1 MKKYVHANLFL
12 QIFLVLLILAG
23 LSSMVLAKPSVTFQ
37 FHISPEDHR
46 SIPRSPQI
54 ALSTDR
60 GDGGFYSVG
69 ERVNLRYQAT
79 IGGYITLAQYN
90 PGGSVQIIE
99 ENKFVRANSP
109 QMVSFMAKEPVG
121 THRVVIIITPD
132 TIPRNKIQEFLRNPS
147 RISSI
152 FGGQYAVNRTEFMV
166 DGGQV
171 EPLIN
176 VQPATFNLNAG
187 STQTF
192 SIRLTD
198 YSGRP
203 IPGKNLLLD
212 APFGTLSSHQVRTN
226 SRGMAI
232 FTYTASFVRRSSVRI
247 SVLFPGDADHGWTS
261 TEIVGH
267 IR

>member
-1 MKKYVHANLFL
+1 MKKIFNFS
-12 QIFLVLLILAG
+12 IFLYLSIVFFLVTGFSSLII
-23 LSSMVLAKPSVTFQ
+23 AKPSVTFQ
-37 FHISPEDHR
+37 FGITPEEHR
-46 SIPRSPQI
+46 SLPRSPQI
-54 ALSTDR
+54 VLSTDR
-60 GDGGFYSVG
+60 GEGGFYLVG
-69 ERVNLRYQAT
+69 ERVNLRYRT
-79 IGGYITLAQYN
+79 TMGGYITLAQYN

-121 THRVVIIITPD
+121 THRVVIILTPD
-132 TIPRNKIQEFLRNPS
+132 TIPRNRIQEFLRNPS
-147 RISSI
+147 RISPI
-152 FGGQYAVNRTEFMV
+152 FGGQYAVNRTEFVV

-176 VQPATFNLNAG
+176 VQPATFNLNTG

-212 APFGTLSSHQVRTN
+212 APFGTLSSQQVRTN
-226 SRGMAI
+226 SRGMAT
-232 FTYTASFVRRSSVRI
+232 FTYTASFARRSSIRI
-247 SVLFPGDADHGWTS
+247 SVLFPGDAENGWTS
-261 TEIVGH
+261 TEIIGH